1 MFSARSRSPGHPP
14 LLLAHRSRAPAS
26 PADRQRGL
34 GRPDSPAPSALPTA
48 GQRPTASAARGP
60 SPSPCRRRRRCR
72 CRCAESARSPPEGSG
87 GTDRSRGSWRAPGAP
102 RLPPGQGRGGAQ
114 GATRRVG
121 AAAGP
126 LLPRRSQSPGSTLR
140 PPPRTTTTG
149 LTVPAP
155 RSPPR
160 RRTRVTPTRSRGRSQ
175 PLARGETPTWLPPSP
190 LLPLPLLRL
199 LHPPPLSRLPPDC
212 AAASPEGALP
222 ALRAAPPVR
231 APVLRACLA
240 RPGPRA
246 LLGQNGRG
254 FPARATRARPPL
266 CRARKGSPAPGTAE
280 GGQAERSSY
289 SLLISPAT
297 KSDVAASGPHPKQ
310 VV

>member
-1 MFSARSRSPGHPP
+1 MAGPGCPQPP
-14 LLLAHRSRAPAS
+14 SRA
-26 PADRQRGL
+26 G
-34 GRPDSPAPSALPTA
+34 
-48 GQRPTASAARGP
+48 
-60 SPSPCRRRRRCR
+60 
-72 CRCAESARSPPEGSG
+72 E
-87 GTDRSRGSWRAPGAP
+87 
-102 RLPPGQGRGGAQ
+102 GGAQ

-222 ALRAAPPVR
+222 DPARGPPRARSGSPRLPGEARSPGPIRPKQPRLPR
-231 APVLRACLA
+231 AGDPRATAAVPCQKGLA
-240 RPGPRA
+240 CPPGPRR
-246 LLGQNGRG
+246 GGRQ
-254 FPARATRARPPL
+254 
-266 CRARKGSPAPGTAE
+266 KGAPIRFSFTQRQSLTSP
-280 GGQAERSSY
+280 
-289 SLLISPAT
+289 
-297 KSDVAASGPHPKQ
+297 HQ
-310 VV
+310 VPILSR